1 MWLWVSAV
9 PSSLLL
15 SSYYMDV
22 PRFSYS
28 PVEGHLGSFQSLM
41 IVEGFHIGESTVKK
55 KSLRVL
61 SGEQISVEYTGHHG
75 D

>member
-1 MWLWVSAV
+1 
-9 PSSLLL
+9 
-15 SSYYMDV
+15 MDV

-55 KSLRVL
+55 KITPCAKWR
-61 SGEQISVEYTGHHG
+61 T